1 MYFIFCNW
9 CTTHTQRTFSMYLI
23 SMSLVSGV
31 DSVDISARFC
41 YFIPAP
47 HPTTPPGQF
56 QHTAITTRADISTW
70 TFIFNF
76 QSTVFF
82 RLPVTWMW
90 CLEIIFVLT
99 YIVKS
104 LKVSNEDIEV
114 LVHSSLNVV
123 YKNILIDTCPFS
135 IAHLQETRG
144 CFGECLFLPRGTPC
158 LSFQSTMSTVL
169 TIFQESSH

>member
-1 MYFIFCNW
+1 M
-9 CTTHTQRTFSMYLI
+9 
-23 SMSLVSGV
+23 SGV
-31 DSVDISARFC
+31 NSVDISARFC

-114 LVHSSLNVV
+114 LVHSSLNVA
-123 YKNILIDTCPFS
+123 YKKYFNRYVSILHSTF
-135 IAHLQETRG
+135 AGNAR
-144 CFGECLFLPRGTPC
+144 LFRRMSLSSPWHALLVLSKYNVHSPLHIPRIIT
-158 LSFQSTMSTVL
+158 LDSN
-169 TIFQESSH
+169 